1 MVEIA
6 KVFMSGRS
14 QAVRLPRRYRFDC
27 AEVEI
32 TRDGDALVLRP
43 RRPQAWGSLTEAL
56 RGFDAER
63 FDDCFGT
70 GWQQPESPDRP
81 ELDDLLGP
89 ACSTPTP

>member
-1 MVEIA
+1 MAEIA

-32 TRDGDALVLRP
+32 MRDGDALILRP
-43 RRPQAWGSLTEAL
+43 RRTEAWGNLTEAL

-70 GWQQPESPDRP
+70 GRQQPESPDRP
-81 ELDDLLGP
+81 ELDDLLG
-89 ACSTPTP
+89 